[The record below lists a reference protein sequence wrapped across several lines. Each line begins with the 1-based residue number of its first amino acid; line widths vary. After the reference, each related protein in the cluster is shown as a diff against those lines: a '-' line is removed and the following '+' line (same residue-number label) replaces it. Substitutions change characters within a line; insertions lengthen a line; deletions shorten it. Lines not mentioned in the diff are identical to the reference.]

1 MAVDPKLINAAVLSQ
16 RAYNSAVAS
25 LAAAQKAIAT
35 ITARG
40 GTATAAQTAAL
51 TAAQNA
57 VATSS
62 TEVKSTQMAVN
73 AATNSVAVAAGSTG
87 KAVSP
92 AVDSAVKQAK
102 PYNVQ
107 TTTGTGPTMSS
118 TNGLLNIAGA
128 AALAMAVANPTGT
141 AKLVG
146 SLFSSAKD
154 ILGVGGTTSNTKVT
168 PAADPS
174 QFPAYDDNGNLMPGF
189 AINEENGGTYYKGF
203 NTATD
208 KPVNPAADP
217 SQFPAYDDNGNLMPG
232 FAINEENGGTYYK
245 GFDSVS
251 QKTVPLSAAEQA
263 MLDANDPPGYSQT
276 SVPLSAA
283 EQAMLDAN
291 EPVGRNNDLV
301 NTSSDPNT
309 NVGADTPRAER
320 IGLVDA
326 ANDPNTNVGADTP
339 RAERI
344 GLVDAANDPNT
355 NVGAD
360 TPRAERLSN
369 VPLSAAEQAMLDAN
383 DPPGYSQTSVPL
395 SAAEQAMLDANEPVG
410 RNNDLVDTSSDPNTN
425 VGADTPRAE
434 RIGLVDAASDPNTNV
449 GTDTPR
455 AERIGQVDAASDPNT
470 NIGADTP
477 RERPETGLL
486 TLDDPYYGLTPAQL
500 QDLGGA
506 DPTDPYIRARLGIPQ
521 LPGSELE
528 ATPGFGTIKTG
539 IPLIDNALSFLGNLF
554 GGKSTKPSVTQSGTT
569 TGEPEPTPNTSEI
582 AQDALKIKSED
593 TPLTDDEDQNLQNI
607 VGAQGEIVRA
617 EENIQ
622 SNNRQILANEESQ
635 AAAQEQQRQA
645 QAIIDQ
651 NNAELADENLPDDRR
666 AELEANNAAQ
676 RASIA
681 ENATVIDEAQ
691 TNIDNATANNERQ
704 TDSILTNQGVIAEN
718 SDAFTANSEN
728 LGAPVVAN
736 TDPATAV
743 DQNFL
748 DANAEVQSDTTLTIL
763 SEEETNALFD
773 GAEPGLVDSFVESD
787 LTITELTEEETA
799 ALFDGTE
806 TELIVTDLTDL
817 AEPVDPDAD
826 PELLGDPEF
835 QDGEITDLVEP
846 VDPDA
851 DPELKELGDPDLQL
865 TDLAEPVDPDAEPEL
880 EELGDPDLQLTDL
893 AEPVDPDADPAP
905 ELLGGPQDDEELEQL
920 SGPTDVDSESDP
932 ALGGAADDG
941 TTGDI
946 QNQIDAD
953 SKSAADQAA
962 AKDNAITQATLQA
975 RYKQVATADW
985 RVRLQ
990 LAPGAN
996 YLYKNESGNGAATGI
1011 LAPLYATDGV
1021 IFPYTPSIETSYHAS
1036 YETYDLT
1043 HSNFRGYFYKN
1054 SKVNDINIRA
1064 VFTAQDTQE
1073 ANYLL
1078 AVIHFFRS
1086 VTKMFYG
1093 AKDPYRGAPPPL
1105 TYLSG
1110 FGQHQFNQHPCLV
1123 QSFNYS
1129 LPNEVDYIRAEAPN
1143 NYGES
1148 MLTQRSR
1155 TGPIAPNPGSPSLTR
1170 LFGTE
1175 TKPPPGALKTPPAPG
1190 MVTSNVNNLLQATY
1204 VPTKIEIS
1212 LVLLPVNTR
1221 SQVSQ
1226 QFNMQGFASGALLK
1240 GGFW

>member
-25 LAAAQKAIAT
+25 LAASQKAIAT

-118 TNGLLNIAGA
+118 TDGLLNIAGA
-128 AALAMAVANPTGT
+128 AALALAVANPTGT

-154 ILGVGGTTSNTKVT
+154 ILGVGGTTSNTKVV
-168 PAADPS
+168 PSADPS
-174 QFPAYDDNGNLMPGF
+174 QYPAYDDNGNLMPGF
-189 AINEENGGTYYKGF
+189 AINDET
-203 NTATD
+203 
-208 KPVNPAADP
+208 
-217 SQFPAYDDNGNLMPG
+217 
-232 FAINEENGGTYYK
+232 GGTYYK

-251 QKTVPLSAAEQA
+251 QKAVPPTPAQ
-263 MLDANDPPGYSQT
+263 
-276 SVPLSAA
+276 
-283 EQAMLDAN
+283 QAMLDAN

-309 NVGADTPRAER
+309 NVGTDTPRAER

-326 ANDPNTNVGADTP
+326 AS
-339 RAERI
+339 
-344 GLVDAANDPNT
+344 DPNT

-383 DPPGYSQTSVPL
+383 EPPGYSQTSVPL

-425 VGADTPRAE
+425 VGTDTPRAE

-455 AERIGQVDAASDPNT
+455 AERIGLVDAASDPNT
-470 NIGADTP
+470 NVGADTP
-477 RERPETGLL
+477 RERLETGLL

-554 GGKSTKPSVTQSGTT
+554 GGKSTTPSVTQSGTT

-582 AQDALKIKSED
+582 AQDATKLLAGD
-593 TPLTDDEDQNLQNI
+593 TALTDDEDQNLQNV
-607 VGAQGEIVRA
+607 VGAQTEIARA

-622 SNNRQILANEESQ
+622 SNNRQILANEESV
-635 AAAQEQQRQA
+635 AGAQEQQRQA

-651 NNAELADENLPDDRR
+651 NNAELADDNLPDDRR

-676 RASIA
+676 LASIA
-681 ENATVIDEAQ
+681 ENASVIDQAQ
-691 TNIDNATANNERQ
+691 TNIDNATENNNRQ
-704 TDSILTNQGVIAEN
+704 LTSVEINQAVIAEN
-718 SDAFTANSEN
+718 SDAFAANSQN
-728 LGAPVVAN
+728 LNAPVVAN
-736 TDPATAV
+736 DDPELVQPV
-743 DQNFL
+743 DQNFI
-748 DANAEVQSDTTLTIL
+748 DANAEPQDVDPGDDPVL
-763 SEEETNALFD
+763 EEPVED
-773 GAEPGLVDSFVESD
+773 VFVEVD
-787 LTITELTEEETA
+787 ETVTELTEEQTA
-799 ALFDGTE
+799 ALFEAGDPTVVDE
-806 TELIVTDLTDL
+806 FENSNIEQDLPVLSPEEVDEAIANAGIDVD
-817 AEPVDPDAD
+817 AEIERAAAEGVENFEPDAVD
-826 PELLGDPEF
+826 EFTNIDEQVALEAALQEPSVLSPEE
-835 QDGEITDLVEP
+835 V
-846 VDPDA
+846 
-851 DPELKELGDPDLQL
+851 
-865 TDLAEPVDPDAEPEL
+865 DAEIANA
-880 EELGDPDLQLTDL
+880 GID
-893 AEPVDPDADPAP
+893 V
-905 ELLGGPQDDEELEQL
+905 DDEIERAAAEGAEQFE
-920 SGPTDVDSESDP
+920 PTDVNSETDP
-932 ALGGAADDG
+932 SLAADDG

-946 QNQIDAD
+946 QDQIDAD

-1021 IFPYTPSIETSYHAS
+1021 IFPYTPSIETSYNAS

-1170 LFGTE
+1170 LFGTA
-1175 TKPPPGALKTPPAPG
+1175 TKPPPGALKIPPAPG

>member
-25 LAAAQKAIAT
+25 LAASQKAIAT

-62 TEVKSTQMAVN
+62 TEVKSAQMAVN

-118 TNGLLNIAGA
+118 TDGLLNIAGA
-128 AALAMAVANPTGT
+128 AALALAVANPTGT
-141 AKLVG
+141 ARLVG

-154 ILGVGGTTSNTKVT
+154 ILGVGGTTSNTKVV

-174 QFPAYDDNGNLMPGF
+174 QYPAYDDNGNLMPGF
-189 AINEENGGTYYKGF
+189 A
-203 NTATD
+203 
-208 KPVNPAADP
+208 VNQED
-217 SQFPAYDDNGNLMPG
+217 
-232 FAINEENGGTYYK
+232 GGTYYK

-251 QKTVPLSAAEQA
+251 QKT
-263 MLDANDPPGYSQT
+263 
-276 SVPLSAA
+276 VPLSAA

-320 IGLVDA
+320 IGQVDA
-326 ANDPNTNVGADTP
+326 AT
-339 RAERI
+339 
-344 GLVDAANDPNT
+344 
-355 NVGAD
+355 
-360 TPRAERLSN
+360 
-369 VPLSAAEQAMLDAN
+369 
-383 DPPGYSQTSVPL
+383 
-395 SAAEQAMLDANEPVG
+395 
-410 RNNDLVDTSSDPNTN
+410 
-425 VGADTPRAE
+425 
-434 RIGLVDAASDPNTNV
+434 DPNTNV

-455 AERIGQVDAASDPNT
+455 ERL
-470 NIGADTP
+470 
-477 RERPETGLL
+477 ETGLL
-486 TLDDPYYGLTPAQL
+486 TLDDPYYGLTSAQL

-593 TPLTDDEDQNLQNI
+593 IPLTDDEDQNLQNI

-617 EENIQ
+617 EENMQ
-622 SNNRQILANEESQ
+622 ANNRSILANEESQ
-635 AAAQEQQRQA
+635 AGAQEQQRQA

-676 RASIA
+676 LATIA
-681 ENATVIDEAQ
+681 ENAAVIDQAQ

-704 TDSILTNQGVIAEN
+704 QASIQTNLGVIAEN
-718 SDAFTANSEN
+718 SDAFTANSNE
-728 LGAPVVAN
+728 LGAPVVADN
-736 TDPATAV
+736 DPETAV

-748 DANAEVQSDTTLTIL
+748 DANAEVQSETTLTIL

-773 GAEPGLVDSFVESD
+773 GAEPGLVDSFVEVD
-787 LTITELTEEETA
+787 ETVTELTEEETA
-799 ALFDGTE
+799 ALFDGTD
-806 TELIVTDLTDL
+806 TELIVTDVTDL

-851 DPELKELGDPDLQL
+851 DPELEELGDPDLQL

-893 AEPVDPDADPAP
+893 AEPVDPATDPNTNVGNETETAALVEPTPVPLTPAEQAILDANEPVGSGTPDPVDPA
-905 ELLGGPQDDEELEQL
+905 
-920 SGPTDVDSESDP
+920 SDP
-932 ALGGAADDG
+932 NTNIGDDG
-941 TTGDI
+941 TTGNI
-946 QNQIDAD
+946 QDQINDQN
-953 SKSAADQAA
+953 AANQAA

-1021 IFPYTPSIETSYHAS
+1021 IFPYTPSIETSYNAS

-1170 LFGTE
+1170 LFGTA